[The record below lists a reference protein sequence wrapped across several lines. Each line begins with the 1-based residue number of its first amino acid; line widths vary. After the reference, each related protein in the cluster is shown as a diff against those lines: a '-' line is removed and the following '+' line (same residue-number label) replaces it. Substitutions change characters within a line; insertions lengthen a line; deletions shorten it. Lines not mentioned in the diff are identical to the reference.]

1 MDGTNEQLEHPGWHE
16 WNENERRF
24 LSGNES
30 EARHKLVRAASQG
43 NTHAMITMSKLDR
56 KQPSLHS
63 FWGTDSHCALD
74 SFWMEKAAKAGD
86 SSARCK
92 LGEMYLRSGPMKN
105 TDAARKWLRLAE
117 QQGHALAKEL
127 LAKLERAEQ
136 VAEDSIYARAFA
148 SGFQVPH
155 GHVGDY

>member
-1 MDGTNEQLEHPGWHE
+1 MDGTNEQLDTWDENWTLM
-16 WNENERRF
+16 NET
-24 LSGNES
+24 
-30 EARHKLVRAASQG
+30 EARQKLARAASQG
-43 NTHAMITMSKLDR
+43 NTKSMITMSKLDR

-63 FWGTDSHCALD
+63 FWGTDTHTLEYE
-74 SFWMEKAAKAGD
+74 WMEKAAKAGD
-86 SSARCK
+86 SSARCQ
-92 LGEMYLRSGPMKN
+92 LGEMFLRSGPMKN